1 MSKIELE
8 LDTLTLEKARILAEA
23 NHANLADFL
32 KQIIERLA
40 ILQTE
45 ANPVLGLCAD
55 IPEII
60 DEIVAEAM
68 LNRGREVESLD

>member
-8 LDTLTLEKARILAEA
+8 IDTLTLEKARILAET
-23 NHANLADFL
+23 NHADLKDFL

-40 ILQTE
+40 FLQTE
-45 ANPVLGLCAD
+45 ANPVLGLYAD
-55 IPEII
+55 IPETI

-68 LNRGREVESLD
+68 LNRGRII